1 MLKLDG
7 VDGDEVVFL
16 DKDLVAFVL
25 LHGVD
30 TRVGDE
36 DTRRLAAPPLTT
48 AVTQIR
54 AAVTPELRLPT
65 AGPSHVCDL
74 DPGTTGTWGV

>member
-65 AGPSHVCDL
+65 AGPPHVSDL